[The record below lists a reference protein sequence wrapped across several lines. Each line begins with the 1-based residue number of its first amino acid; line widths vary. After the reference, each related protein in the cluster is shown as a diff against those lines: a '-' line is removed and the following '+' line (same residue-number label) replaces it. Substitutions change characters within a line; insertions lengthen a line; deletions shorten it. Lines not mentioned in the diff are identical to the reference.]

1 MIVATDNRIFYKMK
15 KEAPNKVLIEAP
27 TGGSGA
33 TCISCAHCP
42 WMAMNNLDNLIETLI
57 SEKNEIIVNED
68 IRKRAYIS
76 TNKMI
81 EFAKTL

>member
-1 MIVATDNRIFYKMK
+1 
-15 KEAPNKVLIEAP
+15 
-27 TGGSGA
+27 
-33 TCISCAHCP
+33 
-42 WMAMNNLDNLIETLI
+42 MNNLDNLIETLI
-57 SEKNEIIVNED
+57 SEKNEIIINED

>member
-1 MIVATDNRIFYKMK
+1 
-15 KEAPNKVLIEAP
+15 
-27 TGGSGA
+27 
-33 TCISCAHCP
+33 
-42 WMAMNNLDNLIETLI
+42 MAMNNLDNLIETLI
-57 SEKNEIIVNED
+57 SEKNEIIINED